1 MLTWVPSED
10 SAAAGGRIDAY
21 MTRHKNQSFLR
32 RLRFALA
39 GLGHAVRAE
48 RSLKIQVGAFVA
60 AVVAMLILQP
70 GPFWWALVM
79 LASAGV
85 LAAELFNTAIEHLA
99 DHLHPEMHP
108 HIRIVKD
115 CAAAAVLVAVL
126 GALAVG
132 FALLVHLLGARGLL
146 LSK

>member
-1 MLTWVPSED
+1 MLPCVSRTTVRLRGPD
-10 SAAAGGRIDAY
+10 LAY

-70 GPFWWALVM
+70 GPLWWALVM

-99 DHLHPEMHP
+99 DHLHPEVHP

-126 GALAVG
+126 GAVAVG
-132 FALLVHLLGARGLL
+132 FALLAHLLRH
-146 LSK
+146 